1 MKVYVGYDSRED
13 IAYEI
18 CKYSIHRR
26 SSGVQVEPLDQQEL
40 REQKIYTREVDPL
53 SSTEFTFTRFLV
65 PYLSEYK
72 GWSIFCDCDF
82 LFLEDITK
90 LFEVAWRKE
99 NQQYA
104 VMCVHHEY
112 NPTNS
117 TKMDNQ
123 TQHLYPRKNWSSLIL
138 FNCQH
143 PSNQLLTPELVN
155 SQTGAFLH
163 RFQWLKDEEIGTINH
178 EWNWLVNWYHEPKDG
193 SPKAIHY
200 TEGGPWFP
208 NYLNCEYGATWLQE
222 KYEYLKHTAPAP
234 LLSPYESVP
243 DEIKNIFD
251 SILKYRVD
259 PSGSYYNIT
268 TKSIVEQIKN
278 LTVDSIISVNSDS
291 NEVKYLE
298 KGHMYDPILQNF
310 VLGAGGQIST
320 WDIAE
325 PKSQPVLLRGITK
338 RKQMKSCQ
346 EIGRD
351 FYYIDTGYFGNGRK
365 KLYHRVTKN
374 SMQNIGPVLDRPADR
389 FEATGMS
396 LTKFRRGSSIL
407 LCPPSAKAMA
417 FYELDLDEWL
427 TTTIN
432 TIKQYTDRPIITR
445 IKKGRAERVTT
456 DTMEMAL
463 SRDVHCLVTFN
474 SIAATEALL
483 LGKPA
488 FTLGP
493 NAAQSLCLS
502 DLSKIE
508 TPYIPTLDE
517 VHHWACHLAYAQF
530 TVDEMRSGLAWR
542 IVSET

>member
-1 MKVYVGYDSRED
+1 MNVFVGYDSRED
-13 IAYEI
+13 IAYQV
-18 CKYSIHRR
+18 CKYSIISR
-26 SSGVQVEPLDQQEL
+26 SKGVNVIPLVQEDL
-40 REQKIYTREVDPL
+40 RDQKIYTRPVDTL

-65 PYLSEYK
+65 PYLSDYQ
-72 GWSIFCDCDF
+72 GWAIFCDCDF

-90 LFEVAWRKE
+90 LFEVAYRKE
-99 NQQYA
+99 NQQFA

-112 NPTNS
+112 EPKNS

-123 TQHLYPRKNWSSLIL
+123 VQHNYPRKNWSSLVL

-143 PSNQLLTPELVN
+143 PSNKNLTPDVVN
-155 SQTGAFLH
+155 TQTGAFLH
-163 RFQWLKDEEIGTINH
+163 RFQWLKDEEIGTVNH

-193 SPKAIHY
+193 SPKGLHY

-208 NYLNCEYGATWLQE
+208 NYFKCEYGAHWLQE
-222 KYEYLKHTAPAP
+222 KNNYLEYIKPVTV
-234 LLSPYESVP
+234 SESYESTPV
-243 DEIKNIFD
+243 EIKDIFD
-251 SILKYRVD
+251 SIINYRVD
-259 PSGSYYNIT
+259 PAGSYYNVT
-268 TKSIVEQIKN
+268 LKN
-278 LTVDSIISVNSDS
+278 LVEKIKKLKVDSIISVNSDIK
-291 NEVKYLE
+291 EVKFLE

-320 WDIAE
+320 WNVAE
-325 PKSQPVLLRGITK
+325 KLNTPVLLRGITK
-338 RKQMKSCQ
+338 RKQMKDCQ
-346 EIGRD
+346 EKGRD

-374 SMQNIGPVLDRPADR
+374 SMQNIGNVIDRPGDR
-389 FEATGMS
+389 FEATGVR
-396 LTKFRRGSSIL
+396 LTKFRPGSSIL

-427 TTTIN
+427 KTTID
-432 TIKQYTDRPIITR
+432 TIQQYTDRPIITR

-456 DTMEMAL
+456 DTMEIAL
-463 SRDVHCLVTFN
+463 SKDIHCLVTFN

-508 TPYIPTLDE
+508 KPYIPTLDE
-517 VHHWACHLAYAQF
+517 VHRWACHLAYAQF
-530 TVDEMRSGLAWR
+530 TVDEMRSGLAWS